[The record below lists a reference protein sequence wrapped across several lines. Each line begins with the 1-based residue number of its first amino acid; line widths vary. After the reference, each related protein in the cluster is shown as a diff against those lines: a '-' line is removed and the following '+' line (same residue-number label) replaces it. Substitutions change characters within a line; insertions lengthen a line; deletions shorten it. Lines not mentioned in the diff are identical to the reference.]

1 MKKLHFIAQS
11 KGGVGKSLLMYLMA
25 LKNHHKENCLFVDM
39 DASTFTS
46 RRQLSFVDEDKLD
59 TVSLLNERAAIQ
71 RDNLFVYLDKLSR
84 SRYQEIYV
92 DLGAPESEQLPALIE
107 FDDVQLPLRE
117 FADDMDIE
125 FHIVIGGA
133 GAYNASVEYL
143 LKMVKVIADDF
154 EITVWESVT
163 GFRKFSDLARELAE
177 NCESMGL
184 TFRKFGDFE
193 PETYVGSGILSGVS
207 KGLALENY
215 DRGPRKRFERELS
228 INFGYE

>member
-84 SRYQEIYV
+84 SRYQEVYI

-133 GAYNASVEYL
+133 GAYNASVMVLPESENKASVLEKTADISKVCKVLLEKYEGYYLTEEAVHAVKAWKHTRLENPQLVHEAVNQSMQEL
-143 LKMVKVIADDF
+143 LKN
-154 EITVWESVT
+154 
-163 GFRKFSDLARELAE
+163 RKS
-177 NCESMGL
+177 
-184 TFRKFGDFE
+184 
-193 PETYVGSGILSGVS
+193 
-207 KGLALENY
+207 
-215 DRGPRKRFERELS
+215 
-228 INFGYE
+228 

>member
-25 LKNHHKENCLFVDM
+25 LKNSHKQNCLFVDM

-46 RRQLSFVDEDKLD
+46 KRQLSFVDPGKLD
-59 TVSLLNERAAIQ
+59 SVSLLNERAAIQ
-71 RDNLFVYLDKLSR
+71 RDNLFLYLDKLSK
-84 SRYQEIYV
+84 SPYQEIYI

-107 FDDVQLPLRE
+107 FDQVQLPLRE

-143 LKMVKVIADDF
+143 LKMVQVVKDDF
-154 EITVWESVT
+154 KITVWESVT
-163 GFRKFSDLARELAE
+163 GFRKFPELAIELAE
-177 NCESMGL
+177 NCQDMGL
-184 TFRKFGDFE
+184 IFRRFADFE
-193 PETYVGSGILSGVS
+193 PESYIGIEILSGIS
-207 KGLALENY
+207 KGLALGDYE
-215 DRGPRKRFERELS
+215 RGPRRRLERELK

>member
-25 LKNHHKENCLFVDM
+25 LKNCHKENCLFVDM

-84 SRYQEIYV
+84 SRYQEVYI

-133 GAYNASVEYL
+133 GAYNASVMVLPESENKASVLEKTADISKVCKVLLEKYEGYYLTEEAVHAVKAWKHTRLENPQLVHEAVNQSMQEL
-143 LKMVKVIADDF
+143 LKN
-154 EITVWESVT
+154 
-163 GFRKFSDLARELAE
+163 RKS
-177 NCESMGL
+177 
-184 TFRKFGDFE
+184 
-193 PETYVGSGILSGVS
+193 
-207 KGLALENY
+207 
-215 DRGPRKRFERELS
+215 
-228 INFGYE
+228 

>member
-84 SRYQEIYV
+84 SRYQEVYI

-133 GAYNASVEYL
+133 GAYNASVMVLPESENKASVLEKTADISKVCKVLLEKYEGYYLTEEAVHAVKAWKHTRLENPQLVHEAVNQAVQEL
-143 LKMVKVIADDF
+143 LKN
-154 EITVWESVT
+154 
-163 GFRKFSDLARELAE
+163 RK
-177 NCESMGL
+177 
-184 TFRKFGDFE
+184 
-193 PETYVGSGILSGVS
+193 P
-207 KGLALENY
+207 
-215 DRGPRKRFERELS
+215 
-228 INFGYE
+228 